1 MDQARVIV
9 SFGAESIIET
19 ADGQLYRA
27 LTRRRTGRAITGD
40 RVDWTGQP
48 PHQVAIE
55 RIHPRRNT
63 LVRTNY
69 RGQERPLAAN
79 LEQLVVVCAS
89 EPAPDQRLLDRYLV
103 LATSLNVTPVVVIN
117 KSDRLG
123 DHAMPALQAA
133 LAGAH
138 ARACTIHTVSCV
150 TGDGLETLTAALA
163 DRTSLLVGQSGVGKS
178 SLINALVPDRQ
189 ARTQAISEA
198 SGQGRHT
205 TTETTLYPLPGG
217 GDLVDSPGV
226 RILRLAHLSRDVIE
240 SGFPEIVPYADAC
253 EFRDCGHD
261 REPGCAVRDAV
272 DQGRIDASRVASLRE
287 LLAERNGG
295 YS

>member
-9 SFGAESIIET
+9 SFGADSIIET

-40 RVDWTGQP
+40 RVDWSGQP
-48 PHQVAIE
+48 PYQVAIE

-69 RGQERPLAAN
+69 RGQEKPLAAN
-79 LEQLVVVCAS
+79 LDQLAIVCAP
-89 EPAPDQRLLDRYLV
+89 EPTPDRRLLDRYLV
-103 LATSLNVTPVVVIN
+103 LAASLDVDPVVVIN
-117 KSDRLG
+117 KSDRLADG
-123 DHAMPALQAA
+123 AADALRAA
-133 LAGAH
+133 LAGVH
-138 ARACTIHTVSCV
+138 ARGCPLHTVSCV
-150 TGDGLETLTAALA
+150 TGEGLDDLAAILA
-163 DRTSLLVGQSGVGKS
+163 GQTSLLVGQSGVGKS

-205 TTETTLYPLPGG
+205 TTETTLYPLADGG
-217 GDLVDSPGV
+217 TLVDSPGV
-226 RILRLAHLSRDVIE
+226 RILRLAHLPRDVIE
-240 SGFPEIVPYADAC
+240 SGFPDIAPYAEAC

-261 REPGCAVRDAV
+261 REPGCAVRAA
-272 DQGRIDASRVASLRE
+272 IDAGRVDAQRVESLRE
-287 LLAERNGG
+287 LLAERNAG
-295 YS
+295 